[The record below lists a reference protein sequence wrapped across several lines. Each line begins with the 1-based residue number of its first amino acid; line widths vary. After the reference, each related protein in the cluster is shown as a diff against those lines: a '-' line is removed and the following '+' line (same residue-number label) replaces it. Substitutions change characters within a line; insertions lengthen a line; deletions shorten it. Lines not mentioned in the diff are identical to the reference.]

1 MSGVKNKK
9 IKMKLWEKGY
19 KLNRQVEEFTVGE
32 DYILDQRLVMYDCV
46 ASIAHAKMLGKIGIL
61 KKEELQK
68 LINELKGIIELNKK
82 SKFKIL
88 KEQEDCHTAI
98 ENYLTQ

>member
-32 DYILDQRLVMYDCV
+32 DYILDQRLVMHDCV

-61 KKEELQK
+61 KKKSFKNLSMNLKELSN
-68 LINELKGIIELNKK
+68 LIRKASLRYLK
-82 SKFKIL
+82 SKK
-88 KEQEDCHTAI
+88 TAI
-98 ENYLTQ
+98 LQLKIT

>member
-82 SKFKIL
+82 SKLDRKSVV
-88 KEQEDCHTAI
+88 
-98 ENYLTQ
+98 